1 MSGSLKRAAY
11 VGLLGLVLAAIVHL
25 ASMLALPSFA
35 AQNADARLAAFADRH
50 VVKLLPAALPGPNP
64 LPFRDPA
71 TATAVC
77 RYDLASGPVRVQA
90 NAGEIFLSMGF
101 HRSMG
106 GVFYALTD
114 RSAVRG
120 LMDVV
125 IVTQPQLEALQN
137 NDPEDEPVRELRLV
151 SPDRTGFVILRALAP
166 ENGAAADAEAH
177 LRTAQCRPEALPPM
191 KKS

>member
-1 MSGSLKRAAY
+1 MSPRLRRYAY
-11 VGLLGLVLAAIVHL
+11 FGLLGLVLAVMVHL

-35 AQNADARLAAFADRH
+35 SQNADARLAAFADRH
-50 VVKLLPAALPGPNP
+50 VVTLLPAAVPGPSP

-71 TATAVC
+71 TVMAVC
-77 RYDLASGPVRVQA
+77 RYDLAAGPIRVQA
-90 NAGEIFLSMGF
+90 TAGEVFLSMAF

-125 IVTQPQLEALQN
+125 IVTQPQLEALQA

-151 SPDRTGFVILRALAP
+151 SPDRTGFVTFRALAP
-166 ENGAAADAEAH
+166 EPGVAADAEA
-177 LRTAQCRPEALPPM
+177 LLKAAVCRPEPLPA
-191 KKS
+191 KGK